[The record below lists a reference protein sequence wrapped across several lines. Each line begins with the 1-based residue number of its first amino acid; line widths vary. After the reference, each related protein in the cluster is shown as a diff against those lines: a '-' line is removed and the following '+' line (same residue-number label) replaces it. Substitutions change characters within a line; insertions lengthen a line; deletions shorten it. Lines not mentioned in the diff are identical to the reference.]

1 MQKVYVKFPK
11 VGLGNMLLVWARA
24 IVFARLNNL
33 ACFTSSW
40 WGLHWGALFRREK
53 KKRLYR
59 NYFIETPLLQRWFI
73 QCCCMIGKVQ
83 DDPPVKKII
92 ESNSKPPQV
101 YLFSKVLT
109 GGDVFGAIR
118 DHDLL
123 VKEELDKLLT
133 AAMKSKLNEYMVPV
147 IGVHIRRG
155 DFKLGNQTT
164 SLEYFIKGI
173 QVVRTILDE
182 QVPVTVF
189 TDAYEH
195 ELDGLLQLPN
205 ISIAAD
211 KPDILDILLLSKSK
225 IMILSRSSTFGYWAA
240 YLSNAV
246 VIRPSND
253 WQPLIKNEGN
263 GYREIKWDYENEV
276 STKEMTV
283 KVSDG
288 LKIDFNKND

>member
-33 ACFTSSW
+33 TCFTSSW

-59 NYFIETPLLQRWFI
+59 NYFVETPLWQRWVI
-73 QCCCMIGKVQ
+73 QLCCAVKKVQ
-83 DDPPVKKII
+83 NDPPVKKVI
-92 ESNSKPPQV
+92 ESNSKKTEV
-101 YLFSKVLT
+101 YLFNKVLT
-109 GGDVFGAIR
+109 GGDVFGDIR

-133 AAMKSKLNEYMVPV
+133 AAMKSKLKEYKIPV

-173 QVVRTILDE
+173 QVIRTILDE
-182 QVPVTVF
+182 EVPVTVF

-195 ELDGLLQLPN
+195 ELVELLQLPN
-205 ISIAAD
+205 IHIAED
-211 KPDILDILLLSKSK
+211 KPDILDILLLSKSR

-263 GYREIKWDYENEV
+263 GYREIKWNYENEE
-276 STKEMTV
+276 STTDMTAKV
-283 KVSDG
+283 KDG
-288 LKIDFNKND
+288 LKIN